1 MLKLIPISLVFLLWG
16 CATTAPRN
24 KENACKLFD
33 ERDEWL
39 EPLKEA
45 SKKWNI
51 PEHTILSIVYHESKF
66 VADAKPPRKTFLG
79 ISLWNRISSAL
90 GYSQALT
97 GTWDEYQKE
106 TGNTLAVRTD
116 FEDSVDFIGWYL
128 NRSVK
133 RLGISRRNAYHL
145 YLAYHQG
152 DSGFRNKSYLRKPA
166 IKRYARK
173 VQETALAYKNQIRT
187 CS

>member
-1 MLKLIPISLVFLLWG
+1 MRILFLVCVSLVFLS
-16 CATTAPRN
+16 CATTPPRY

-33 ERDEWL
+33 EKDEWQ
-39 EPLKEA
+39 A
-45 SKKWNI
+45 SLRKAATKWNI
-51 PEHTILSIVYHESKF
+51 PKHTILSIVYHESKF

-106 TGNTLAVRTD
+106 TGNTLGVRTD

-152 DSGFRNKSYLRKPA
+152 DTGFRNKSYLRKPA